1 MKFNRIILLSLILC
15 SCDNAVEQSSYYDN
29 YPTSNEEI
37 LTLNDARLFNASTI
51 SHNSHS
57 NSEEYSSYLNK
68 LENFSCKFISQYSD
82 DENFVVSPISLYFP
96 LAINIATCDTETK
109 NEILTALNM
118 SEKEVIDYSKYL
130 FSNLISASSNHQ
142 VKLDNSIWI
151 DRNINVKNKC
161 LENLANNFY
170 TSSFYLNI
178 KNDNANSNKLICEY
192 VKQCT
197 NDLIELNNLFSTE
210 TLLAIMNTIYFKD
223 TWSAVKEKISLV
235 AKEKFENVDGS
246 ISHSD
251 FLLGEYL
258 KGNIQQ
264 MNKYTHFY
272 TQTNNGYKLKF
283 IVPNDDYTIK
293 DINLEEAIKTI
304 NNITNYQD
312 DNVTYY
318 TNCYFP
324 KFKTETD
331 ANLKEILKDKFS
343 ISSLFNGDCDF
354 SPLTDDKV
362 HVETIR
368 QNCVIDVNEYGIEAA
383 AVTIED
389 IVGESIGEGSVVY
402 QTFSVDKSFAYV
414 LTDPNDIILF
424 SGVIYNL

>member
-1 MKFNRIILLSLILC
+1 
-15 SCDNAVEQSSYYDN
+15 
-29 YPTSNEEI
+29 
-37 LTLNDARLFNASTI
+37 
-51 SHNSHS
+51 
-57 NSEEYSSYLNK
+57 
-68 LENFSCKFISQYSD
+68 
-82 DENFVVSPISLYFP
+82 
-96 LAINIATCDTETK
+96 
-109 NEILTALNM
+109 
-118 SEKEVIDYSKYL
+118 
-130 FSNLISASSNHQ
+130 
-142 VKLDNSIWI
+142 
-151 DRNINVKNKC
+151 
-161 LENLANNFY
+161 
-170 TSSFYLNI
+170 
-178 KNDNANSNKLICEY
+178 
-192 VKQCT
+192 
-197 NDLIELNNLFSTE
+197 
-210 TLLAIMNTIYFKD
+210 
-223 TWSAVKEKISLV
+223 
-235 AKEKFENVDGS
+235 
-246 ISHSD
+246 
-251 FLLGEYL
+251 
-258 KGNIQQ
+258 

-331 ANLKEILKDKFS
+331 ANLKEILKEKFS